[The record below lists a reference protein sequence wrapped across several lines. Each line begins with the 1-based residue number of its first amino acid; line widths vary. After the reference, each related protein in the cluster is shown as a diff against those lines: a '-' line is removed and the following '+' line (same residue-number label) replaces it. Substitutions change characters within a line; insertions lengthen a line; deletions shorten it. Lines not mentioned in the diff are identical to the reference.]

1 MPRCSREQNAKIDK
15 LETDRSVT
23 RNSTKGNA
31 CYERCLTCEFF
42 YAPEELRGY
51 TKITNQE
58 VPRFMTSLIL
68 TGKNISDEYLKQ
80 LFFHFSV
87 K

>member
-1 MPRCSREQNAKIDK
+1 MFDLWI
-15 LETDRSVT
+15 
-23 RNSTKGNA
+23 
-31 CYERCLTCEFF
+31 F
-42 YAPEELRGY
+42 YAPEELSGY